1 MHKVAVLGTG
11 PGGEDYILPAV
22 WKMAEEAD
30 ILIGGSR
37 ALTPFLPLHKEVL
50 PITADL
56 SGLAMRLRELAQAKK
71 VAVLV
76 SGDPGFHSLLAYLR
90 RHFSSA
96 ELVVMPGVSSVQ
108 VAFARLG
115 LPWQDALLLSA
126 HGRNGSELLN
136 MLVGAGKKAILTDR
150 SWTPVRIAKM
160 VLNAGC
166 GDAAVAL
173 CYKLTTAAEDIVQT
187 RLSALDG
194 SEEGDCV
201 MVILDE

>member
-22 WKMAEEAD
+22 WKMAEDAD
-30 ILIGGSR
+30 ILVGGSR
-37 ALTPFLPLHKEVL
+37 ALTSFLPLQKEVL
-50 PITADL
+50 PVTADL
-56 SGLAMRLRELAQAKK
+56 SGLAARLRALAQEKK

-76 SGDPGFHSLLAYLR
+76 TGDPGFHSLLAYLR
-90 RHFSSA
+90 RHFSAA
-96 ELVVMPGVSSVQ
+96 ELVVIPGVSSVQ

-126 HGRNGSELLN
+126 HGRNGNELLD
-136 MLVGAGKKAILTDR
+136 MLIGPGKKAILTDHN
-150 SWTPVRIAKM
+150 WTPIRIAKM
-160 VLNAGC
+160 VLNAG
-166 GDAAVAL
+166 GRDAAVAL
-173 CYKLTTAAEDIVQT
+173 CYKLTTAAEDIVKT
-187 RLSALDG
+187 RLSALHG